1 MSTEAELVQI
11 GHEIRMMRESMQ
23 DLANE
28 IHEMTVTN
36 QKVLMVLLEI
46 VGGDDPDQQPQVDM
60 EGNPV

>member
-1 MSTEAELVQI
+1 MSTFELQQI
-11 GHEIRMMRESMQ
+11 SSALDRQTKAMEE
-23 DLANE
+23 LTNE

-36 QKVLMVLLEI
+36 QKVLMLLLDV